1 MASSN
6 LCCVSLSIPQRPR
19 APSRALLI
27 PPCSLQGAEA
37 EPSLL
42 HTTSHILCSANWSEL
57 LQAHGRQSYLSKL
70 HIYPLNCFSM
80 AELPELGCGKRT
92 ELQEIGGICSLALPG
107 QNGGSKPPLFLP
119 CKWENYAMW
128 LWPKNQYLLLNY
140 RNKWQLWWPITN
152 WWLFLCSVSPSVKP
166 TAKGQ
171 ENMTD
176 LSAIKNF
183 LVSFVGAHLFMA
195 LCQSE

>member
-1 MASSN
+1 M
-6 LCCVSLSIPQRPR
+6 SLSIPQGPEPLAER
-19 APSRALLI
+19 AAVIPPVLLAQSWARAFSAAHNEPHPPLCKLLRASPSPWEAELFKQAAHLPPELLQHGLKSPSRARGNRVRW
-27 PPCSLQGAEA
+27 Q
-37 EPSLL
+37 
-42 HTTSHILCSANWSEL
+42 
-57 LQAHGRQSYLSKL
+57 HG
-70 HIYPLNCFSM
+70 
-80 AELPELGCGKRT
+80 
-92 ELQEIGGICSLALPG
+92 SLAPPG

-119 CKWENYAMW
+119 CKWENYATW

-195 LCQSE
+195 LCQSK